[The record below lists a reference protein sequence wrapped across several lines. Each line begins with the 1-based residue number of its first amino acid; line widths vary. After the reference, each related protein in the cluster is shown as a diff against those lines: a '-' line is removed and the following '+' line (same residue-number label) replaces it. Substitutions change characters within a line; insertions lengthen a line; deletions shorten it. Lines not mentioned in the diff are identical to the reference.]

1 MNHHSQIN
9 LIQSQ
14 RRAGESG
21 LTQLQS
27 YIQDMRD
34 SERKEFVGILV
45 DPEFSTKVQ
54 YVARGMNQ
62 VFLRSFRLAK

>member
-1 MNHHSQIN
+1 
-9 LIQSQ
+9 
-14 RRAGESG
+14 
-21 LTQLQS
+21 
-27 YIQDMRD
+27 MRD